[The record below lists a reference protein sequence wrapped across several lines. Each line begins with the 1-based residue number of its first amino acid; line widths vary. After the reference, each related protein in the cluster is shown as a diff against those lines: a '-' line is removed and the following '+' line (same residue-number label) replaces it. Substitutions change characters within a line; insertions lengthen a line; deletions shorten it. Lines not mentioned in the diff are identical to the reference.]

1 MAWPVFLTFG
11 LFGLT
16 WPIFTVILCG
26 QKSRNRTTVGSK
38 AAGKRQQELPKEKGA
53 ALEKAK
59 KDDQR
64 GTTNKKALKPC
75 YRDHPEQPTQS
86 DLHSSSLSRKKRKPS
101 LAKKKRNP
109 SSPWEKKD
117 DAALSN
123 DSVTDSAVKTTQD
136 SVNKRSKR
144 ALESSV
150 QRTRKSELRKALTVK
165 PAKRLPSQMENIP
178 AGYLKRKAK
187 RELRNTLAANPEK
200 KPLVQLRYLIA
211 PNPVKKL
218 ESQLGNALA
227 ANHVKKPLTLNPIK
241 KLQSQLANAL
251 ATNHVKK
258 PLNQLRN
265 ILALNTQKNL
275 TGTEEPSNSQC
286 RQDGGARSSP
296 QPRQEPVKS
305 TAEHSSHQSR
315 RESRTGTE
323 EPSNSQCRQD
333 GGTRSA
339 ERSSPQPRQEP
350 VKPTEIPDS
359 RQPRQENGT
368 RTEESPSHHHHQEKG
383 TRTAEHANRQS
394 PQSKCPKDKPAKKA
408 EKPEKQQAPATDGS
422 PTKKCSP
429 EPFRKCDFPLEKKD
443 TTQDKSK
450 EGAELPRPKKRS
462 RSRKKN
468 KKRKGKAQNRNDSYT
483 CDIVV
488 DK

>member
-1 MAWPVFLTFG
+1 MNAVCLLFACPLSPLRGGERSYMAWPVFLTFG

-75 YRDHPEQPTQS
+75 YRDHPEQ
-86 DLHSSSLSRKKRKPS
+86 
-101 LAKKKRNP
+101 
-109 SSPWEKKD
+109 
-117 DAALSN
+117 
-123 DSVTDSAVKTTQD
+123 
-136 SVNKRSKR
+136 
-144 ALESSV
+144 
-150 QRTRKSELRKALTVK
+150 TRKSELRKALTVK

-275 TGTEEPSNSQC
+275 QLRNTLATNPEG
-286 RQDGGARSSP
+286 
-296 QPRQEPVKS
+296 K
-305 TAEHSSHQSR
+305 
-315 RESRTGTE
+315 
-323 EPSNSQCRQD
+323 
-333 GGTRSA
+333 A
-339 ERSSPQPRQEP
+339 ERELKNLPTANA
-350 VKPTEIPDS
+350 VKMEERDLRNALALNPD
-359 RQPRQENGT
+359 
-368 RTEESPSHHHHQEKG
+368 
-383 TRTAEHANRQS
+383 
-394 PQSKCPKDKPAKKA
+394 
-408 EKPEKQQAPATDGS
+408 
-422 PTKKCSP
+422 
-429 EPFRKCDFPLEKKD
+429 
-443 TTQDKSK
+443 
-450 EGAELPRPKKRS
+450 
-462 RSRKKN
+462 KN
-468 KKRKGKAQNRNDSYT
+468 L
-483 CDIVV
+483 
-488 DK
+488 